1 MELQYETKS
10 VPYMRR
16 VLQKSNSKEITQ
28 EFKLPDGY
36 GDIERILATWGQVII
51 RGKNWSSNEIELTG
65 GTMMWVLYMPEDSD
79 QPQCIETWI
88 PFQMEFDIPKSD
100 TDGVINASCY
110 LCMADARTVSTRK
123 MILRANVG
131 VTIDALVADKLE
143 IHCFEELPNDVQIL
157 KNTYPVQIPVEA
169 GEKAFAIDEEVEFP
183 ASSPVIEKIIRYD
196 VRTEIIENKIMTDK
210 IVFRGAAVFH
220 ITYISDDNRIYSWDT
235 EIPFSQ
241 YAQLENDF
249 ETAASAQIVSAVT
262 GLELER
268 TAEGKIHFKA
278 GILCQFTVHD
288 IKMLELLQ
296 DAYSLTNETD
306 VSMQNF
312 TIPVMLDSKNE
323 NVTLGLQ
330 SDVNASSV
338 ADVFCCC
345 DLPGCSRNGDTIV
358 VQPVCHFQVLYYD
371 DDNVLQCLTG
381 KGEGSWQIPVGS
393 NAEIY
398 CNFSA
403 SGNPQARVERTG
415 VTIQRDIL
423 IQSAVCVD
431 EEMQTISQ
439 IELQG
444 EKCNLCERPSL
455 VLRQAG
461 QNSLWELS
469 KKYGSTVEGIRSINQ
484 LLDETDKNKML
495 IIPIV

>member
-16 VLQKSNSKEITQ
+16 VLQKSSSKEITQ
-28 EFKLPDGY
+28 EFRLPDGY
-36 GDIERILATWGQVII
+36 GDIGRILATWGQVIL
-51 RGKNWSSNEIELTG
+51 RGKNWTSNEIELTG
-65 GTMMWVLYMPEDSD
+65 GVMMWVLYMPEGTD

-88 PFQMEFDIPKSD
+88 PFQMEFDIPKTD
-100 TDGVINASCY
+100 IDGVINASCH
-110 LCMADARTVSTRK
+110 LCMADSRTVSTRK

-131 VTIDALVADKLE
+131 ITMDALVADKLE
-143 IHCFEELPNDVQIL
+143 IHCFDELPDSVQIL
-157 KNTYPVQIPVEA
+157 RNTYPAQIPIEA

-196 VRTEIIENKIMTDK
+196 VRIEMIENKIMTDK
-210 IVFRGAAVFH
+210 IVFRGVAVLH
-220 ITYISDDNRIYSWDT
+220 ITYISDDNRIYNWDA

-249 ETAASAQIVSAVT
+249 ETAASAQIMSAVT

-268 TAEGKIHFKA
+268 TPEGKIHIKT
-278 GILCQFTVHD
+278 GILCQYTVHD
-288 IKMLELLQ
+288 IKMLELSQ

-306 VSMQNF
+306 VAMQSF
-312 TIPVMLDSKNE
+312 TIPVMLDSQNE
-323 NVTLGLQ
+323 SVTIGLQ
-330 SDVNASSV
+330 SNINAASV
-338 ADVFCCC
+338 ADVSCCN
-345 DLPGCSRNGDTIV
+345 DLPACSREGDMAVI
-358 VQPVCHFQVLYYD
+358 QPVCHFQILYYD
-371 DDNVLQCLTG
+371 DENALQCLTG
-381 KGEGSWQIPVGS
+381 KGEGSWQFSVES
-393 NAEIY
+393 NAEIF
-398 CNFSA
+398 CNLSP
-403 SGNPQARVERTG
+403 SGNPQLRVDRSG

-423 IQSAVCVD
+423 IQSAICIE

-455 VLRQAG
+455 VLRPAG

-469 KKYGSTVEGIRSINQ
+469 KKYGSTVEGIRSVNQ
-484 LLDETDKNKML
+484 LLDESDKNKML
-495 IIPIV
+495 IIPIA